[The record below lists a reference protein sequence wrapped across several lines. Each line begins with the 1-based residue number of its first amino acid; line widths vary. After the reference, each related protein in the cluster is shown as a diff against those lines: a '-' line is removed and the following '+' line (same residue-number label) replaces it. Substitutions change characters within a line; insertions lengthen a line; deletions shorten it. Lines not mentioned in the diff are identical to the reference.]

1 MRIGLALSQD
11 GLNFARIEGEHY
23 THAVF
28 DFGKEG
34 EWDALGASA
43 PQVCCDVAPAFSLLL
58 QAKSAQRN
66 ASRTR
71 CCRRR
76 EMKSTDGRRGN
87 EASEGHGADECQSG
101 AAKGGVPAAPTNT
114 TGAQQSTSRGC

>member
-43 PQVCCDVAPAFSLLL
+43 PQVHCHVARASSFS
-58 QAKSAQRN
+58 
-66 ASRTR
+66 
-71 CCRRR
+71 CR
-76 EMKSTDGRRGN
+76 K
-87 EASEGHGADECQSG
+87 C
-101 AAKGGVPAAPTNT
+101 AAK
-114 TGAQQSTSRGC
+114 R